1 MAVQASSM
9 QSIGGCEGRHTGPTA
24 PGRARAVG
32 GALTGAAASSEG
44 EANHVGCA
52 LLHSLMAADQVI
64 RFDGPSCQST
74 AMPALQSDDD
84 VCAGGG
90 AGRVASRAV
99 LLPVPTM
106 RPRRDPR
113 AGKPAR
119 KQTRI
124 ISALWPLRSRVRF
137 DSRGLARP
145 TRHHSPGGIPGRAA
159 RGSASSS
166 PRDFSRRLS

>member
-1 MAVQASSM
+1 M
-9 QSIGGCEGRHTGPTA
+9 
-24 PGRARAVG
+24 
-32 GALTGAAASSEG
+32 
-44 EANHVGCA
+44 
-52 LLHSLMAADQVI
+52 HSLMAADQVI

-124 ISALWPLRSRVRF
+124 ISALWPLRSPVRF

-145 TRHHSPGGIPGRAA
+145 TRHHSPGGYSGSGSARLGLVISKGLFKAPQLTGEKKPALGSGDEAPVVPLVPAGFCQLLFGNRAA
-159 RGSASSS
+159 LG
-166 PRDFSRRLS
+166 RRIKHTPLQITR